1 ATLPP
6 PAKLNTDKRAP
17 PPPDTSATQTTP
29 ANKAPRPP
37 ARAGPPAGEGGRGV
51 FAPPVPLAD
60 PAANRSLA
68 AVAGQGEVLTRPA
81 VTGARAADLRPAGS
95 HELAVGLQ
103 DERDG
108 GVIVTGVVGRHL
120 AARAEARVEA
130 PVRVVEGERE
140 VPRRGNS
147 ASYRP
152 RRSCR
157 RWPLALVRSS
167 AARRA
172 RRRLAHRHARWRGRR
187 ADRVALRSAR
197 ARRSG
202 ARARGAGAQR
212 RRRGRLGGRGT
223 RKKASLRTDACNAD
237 GH

>member
-130 PVRVVEGERE
+130 PVHVIAGERE
-140 VPRRGNS
+140 VLAAVTPRRT
-147 ASYRP
+147 AHDD
-152 RRSCR
+152 
-157 RWPLALVRSS
+157 LADGG
-167 AARRA
+167 
-172 RRRLAHRHARWRGRR
+172 RWRWCDHLPLVELAVAWLTGTLDGEGAVPIAWLCDQLGLDAAALAR
-187 ADRVALRSAR
+187 AVRGRSA
-197 ARRSG
+197 G
-202 ARARGAGAQR
+202 AAAAWAGAG
-212 RRRGRLGGRGT
+212 RG
-223 RKKASLRTDACNAD
+223 S
-237 GH
+237 